1 MGVKSPMLL
10 RARALFCSEEVPRGF
25 SDSVVVVEAKE
36 GGMGGGGGGGVEGDL
51 LL

>member
-1 MGVKSPMLL
+1 MLL

-25 SDSVVVVEAKE
+25 SDSVVVVEPKGGE
-36 GGMGGGGGGGVEGDL
+36 GSGMGVKEDL